1 MRWLAERRRVMP
13 LYPGIPAP
21 MPPREPYA
29 GWTRADL
36 VALAEDLG
44 IEGRSMMTREELI
57 SALLRE

>member
-1 MRWLAERRRVMP
+1 MA

-44 IEGRSMMTREELI
+44 IEDLEIEGRSMMTREELI

>member
-1 MRWLAERRRVMP
+1 MA

-36 VALAEDLG
+36 VALAEDLE